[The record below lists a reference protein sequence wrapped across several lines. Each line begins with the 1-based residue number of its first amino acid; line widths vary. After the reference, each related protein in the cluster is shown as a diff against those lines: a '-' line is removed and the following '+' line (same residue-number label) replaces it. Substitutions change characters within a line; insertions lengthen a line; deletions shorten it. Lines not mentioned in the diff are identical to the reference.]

1 MIEQASHAGNA
12 LLQRDDDF
20 IKRPRRIPRFF
31 RDPKA
36 AVSGVLLV
44 CFVLVAVASPLVA
57 PYGENKQNLADSHQE
72 PSLKH
77 LLGTDRIGRDVFSR
91 MIYGTRTSISVGL
104 IAVAVASAIGVPLGL
119 IAGYSGRWTDEI
131 LMRIVDAWFA
141 FPGLILLLAIVAIL
155 GPGVK
160 NVMLAIGLGSF
171 PIIARLVRGQTLAVK
186 ERDFVLAA
194 RASGAG
200 SLRIMRSHLLPNTVQ
215 PVIVQAS
222 LLVGFAVLT
231 EAGLSFLGVGIRPP
245 AATWGIVIQEGFP
258 DIRSNVWAS
267 IGPGVA
273 ITTFVLAVNLLGDR
287 LRDVLDPHLRGT
299 R

>member
-1 MIEQASHAGNA
+1 MIEHASHAGNA
-12 LLQRDDDF
+12 PLLRDNA
-20 IKRPRRIPRFF
+20 IVKRHRRFPRFF

-36 AVSGVLLV
+36 AVSVVLLI
-44 CFVLVAVASPLVA
+44 CFVVLAIGSPAVA
-57 PYGENKQNLADSHQE
+57 PYGENQQNLLASHE
-72 PSLKH
+72 GPSPKH

-91 MIYGTRTSISVGL
+91 VIYGTRTSISVGL
-104 IAVAVASAIGVPLGL
+104 VAVAVACAIGVPLGL

-141 FPGLILLLAIVAIL
+141 FPSLILLLAIVAIL
-155 GPGVK
+155 GPGIT
-160 NVMLAIGLGSF
+160 NVMIAIGLGSF

-186 ERDFVLAA
+186 ERDYVLAA
-194 RASGAG
+194 RSSGAG
-200 SLRIMRSHLLPNTVQ
+200 SVRIMRSHLLPNTIQ

-231 EAGLSFLGVGIRPP
+231 EAGLSFLGVGIKPP

-258 DIRSNVWAS
+258 DIRTNVWAS
-267 IGPGVA
+267 VGPGVA
-273 ITTFVLAVNLLGDR
+273 ITAFVLAVNLIGDR
-287 LRDVLDPHLRGT
+287 LRDVLDPHLRGA

>member
-1 MIEQASHAGNA
+1 MIEHASHAGNA
-12 LLQRDDDF
+12 PLLRDNA
-20 IKRPRRIPRFF
+20 IVKRHRRFPRFF

-36 AVSGVLLV
+36 AVSVVLLI
-44 CFVLVAVASPLVA
+44 CFVVLAIGSPAVA
-57 PYGENKQNLADSHQE
+57 PYGENKQNLLASHE
-72 PSLKH
+72 GPSLKH

-91 MIYGTRTSISVGL
+91 VIYGTSTSISVGL
-104 IAVAVASAIGVPLGL
+104 VAVAVACAIGVPLGL

-141 FPGLILLLAIVAIL
+141 FPSLILLLAIVAIL
-155 GPGVK
+155 GPGIT
-160 NVMLAIGLGSF
+160 NVMIAIGLGSF

-186 ERDFVLAA
+186 ERDYVLAA
-194 RASGAG
+194 RSSGAG
-200 SLRIMRSHLLPNTVQ
+200 SVRIMRSHLLPNTIQ

-231 EAGLSFLGVGIRPP
+231 EAGLSFLGVGIKPP

-258 DIRSNVWAS
+258 DIRTNVWAS
-267 IGPGVA
+267 VGPGVA
-273 ITTFVLAVNLLGDR
+273 ITAFVLAVNLIGDR
-287 LRDVLDPHLRGT
+287 LRDVLDPHLRGA

>member
-1 MIEQASHAGNA
+1 MIEHASHAGNA
-12 LLQRDDDF
+12 PLLRDNA
-20 IKRPRRIPRFF
+20 IVKRHRRFPRFF

-36 AVSGVLLV
+36 AVSVVLLI
-44 CFVLVAVASPLVA
+44 CFVVLAIGSPAVA
-57 PYGENKQNLADSHQE
+57 PYGENKQNLLASHE
-72 PSLKH
+72 GPSLKH

-91 MIYGTRTSISVGL
+91 VIYGTRTSISVGL
-104 IAVAVASAIGVPLGL
+104 VAVAVACAIGVPLGL

-141 FPGLILLLAIVAIL
+141 FPSLILLLAIVAIL
-155 GPGVK
+155 GPGIT
-160 NVMLAIGLGSF
+160 NVMIAIGLGSF

-186 ERDFVLAA
+186 ERDYVLAA
-194 RASGAG
+194 RSSGAG
-200 SLRIMRSHLLPNTVQ
+200 SVRIMRSHLLPNTIQ

-231 EAGLSFLGVGIRPP
+231 EAGLSFLGVGIKPP

-258 DIRSNVWAS
+258 DIRTNVWAS
-267 IGPGVA
+267 VGPGVA
-273 ITTFVLAVNLLGDR
+273 ITAFVLAVNLIGDR
-287 LRDVLDPHLRGT
+287 LRDVLDPHLRGA